1 MKEKIIIIAT
11 ILIVVI
17 SFPFLAVQ
25 SEKTAKV
32 REEELRE
39 SRKQEQ
45 YQKAVLCM
53 ENDEYEQAIELFK
66 KLPRDYEDTTY
77 ILKYAKYCQG
87 VADDVGFE
95 KLYRLTW
102 DFPDENKYTG
112 KYAEEMETVKKE
124 IQSQYEEYTAQKEK
138 EEREEIAKDVP
149 YKGMAEKYINST
161 ILGSAKDKKEEHY
174 WRDTP
179 GKRTQE
185 VQYRY
190 TWYDSNRVKIYD
202 AVCRNG
208 RVNQVIKYVHT
219 TSSNK
224 KKSYKS
230 IAKNGSM
237 DMYDVYDYDDPEDF
251 YYDHIDE
258 FDGVQDAEDY
268 WEEAQ

>member
-1 MKEKIIIIAT
+1 MKEKVIIIAT
-11 ILIVVI
+11 ILIIVI

-32 REEELRE
+32 RDEELRE

-45 YQKAVLCM
+45 YQKAVSCM

-66 KLPRDYEDTTY
+66 KLPRDYEDTMY

-87 VADDVGFE
+87 VADDVGLE

-124 IQSQYEEYTAQKEK
+124 IKSQYEEYTAQKEK

-208 RVNQVIKYVHT
+208 KVNQVIKYVHT

-258 FDGVQDAEDY
+258 FDDIQDAEDY
-268 WEEAQ
+268 WEEVQ